1 MKERTNAASNPTP
14 PDRTFD
20 AFFLLYYSKAK
31 EFCSMKN
38 RALPL
43 LAIAVIA
50 LSTLAGGYYVS
61 ARPPHVTDAETDL
74 TDQLSV
80 DFKEA
85 LSEIQESYA
94 GKVDLESL
102 GKNSIQG
109 MLHQLDPHSAFFTK
123 AEFDDVQTEQSSR
136 IYGIG
141 VTIAKRYDHVY
152 ILSATPGAPG
162 HRAGLRYG
170 DAIVALDKQNVDEW
184 TSQQIM
190 HRVRGEKGEPVE
202 ITVERAGVPNPI
214 TVHVRR
220 DEVKLPSVRNAF
232 MAGQGGTGYI
242 ALTGGFSSKTD
253 EELTEALAQ
262 LKKEGMRQ
270 LILDLRGNP
279 GGLLDEAI
287 KVSKKFLAPAE
298 KIVEV
303 RGRDQQSSAH
313 TYEVPDNNVPETMP
327 MVVLVDRHSASASE
341 IVAGAVQDH
350 DRALIVGENT
360 FGKGLVQGV
369 FHLWGGTGL
378 VLTTAK
384 YYTPTGRSI
393 QRNYSNVSF
402 YDYYLNRSGDRSAPE
417 NPQHGDG
424 LRTDLGR
431 TVYGGGGI
439 TPDVEVKAPP
449 VSTRLFYAI
458 FDFVR
463 QVVAGQMGG
472 LREYRIAEC
481 QYKTKVSTEDINRY
495 PVTDA
500 LLAAFRQYI
509 SNKPQFNVSE
519 ERISAN
525 LNYIRA
531 QMRREIITAAYGPE
545 AGDEVYLSD
554 DLQFRKA
561 FESLDRARVLAEN
574 ATRARG
580 ERQ

>member
-1 MKERTNAASNPTP
+1 
-14 PDRTFD
+14 
-20 AFFLLYYSKAK
+20 
-31 EFCSMKN
+31 MKN

-43 LAIAVIA
+43 LAIVVVA
-50 LSTLAGGYYVS
+50 LATLAGGYYGS
-61 ARPPHVTDAETDL
+61 ARPPHVTNADSNR
-74 TDQLSV
+74 TDQLAD

-85 LSEIQESYA
+85 ISEIQESYA
-94 GKVDLESL
+94 GKVDLELL

-123 AEFDDVQTEQSSR
+123 AEFDEVQTEQSSR

-170 DAIVALDKQNVDEW
+170 DAIVAIDKQNVDEW
-184 TSQQIM
+184 TSPQVM
-190 HRVRGEKGEPVE
+190 HRVRGEKGEPLE
-202 ITVERAGVPNPI
+202 ITVERAGTPNPI
-214 TVHVRR
+214 TVRVRR

-253 EELTEALAQ
+253 EELTEALVQ
-262 LKKEGMRQ
+262 LKQEGMRQ
-270 LILDLRGNP
+270 LVLDLRTNP

-287 KVSKKFLAPAE
+287 KVSTRFLAPGE
-298 KIVEV
+298 KILEV
-303 RGRDQQSSAH
+303 RGRDEESSAH
-313 TYEVPDNNVPETMP
+313 TYEVPNNNEPETIP
-327 MVVLVDRHSASASE
+327 MVVLVDRQTASASE
-341 IVAGAVQDH
+341 IVAGALQDH

-369 FHLWGGTGL
+369 FRLWGGTGL

-393 QRNYSNVSF
+393 QRNYANVSF
-402 YDYYLNRSGDRSAPE
+402 YDYYLNRSEDQSAAGNPRRGDA
-417 NPQHGDG
+417 

-439 TPDVEVKAPP
+439 TPDVEVKAQPL
-449 VSTRLFYAI
+449 SSRLFYGI

-463 QVVAGQMGG
+463 QLVAGQMQG
-472 LREYRIAEC
+472 LRAYRIAEC
-481 QYKTKVSTEDINRY
+481 QYKTKVSPEDINHY
-495 PVTDA
+495 PVTDE

-519 ERISAN
+519 ERINAN
-525 LNYIRA
+525 LIYIRA

-545 AGDEVYLSD
+545 AGDQVYLSD
-554 DLQFRKA
+554 DAQFRKA

-574 ATRARG
+574 ASRARG

>member
-1 MKERTNAASNPTP
+1 
-14 PDRTFD
+14 
-20 AFFLLYYSKAK
+20 
-31 EFCSMKN
+31 MKN

-50 LSTLAGGYYVS
+50 LATLAGGYYTS
-61 ARPPHVTDAETDL
+61 ARPPHVTNADSNL
-74 TDQLSV
+74 TDQLAE

-85 LSEIQESYA
+85 ISEIQESYA
-94 GKVDLESL
+94 GKVDLEMF

-109 MLHQLDPHSAFFTK
+109 MLHTLDPHSAFFTK
-123 AEFDDVQTEQSSR
+123 AEFDEVQTEQSSR

-170 DAIVALDKQNVDEW
+170 DAIIAIDKQNVDEW
-184 TSQQIM
+184 TSPQVM
-190 HRVRGEKGEPVE
+190 HRVRGEKGEPIE
-202 ITVERAGVPNPI
+202 ITVERAGTPNPI
-214 TVHVRR
+214 TVRVRR

-253 EELTEALAQ
+253 EELTEALVQ
-262 LKKEGMRQ
+262 LKQEGMRQ
-270 LILDLRGNP
+270 LVLDLRTNP

-287 KVSKKFLAPAE
+287 KVSTRFLAPGE

-303 RGRDQQSSAH
+303 RGRDEESSGH
-313 TYEVPDNNVPETMP
+313 TYEVPNNNEPETIP
-327 MVVLVDRHSASASE
+327 MVVLVDRQTASASE
-341 IVAGAVQDH
+341 IVAGALQDH

-369 FHLWGGTGL
+369 FRLWGGTGL

-393 QRNYSNVSF
+393 QRNYANVSF
-402 YDYYLNRSGDRSAPE
+402 YDYYLNRSEEQSASGNPPRGDA
-417 NPQHGDG
+417 

-439 TPDVEVKAPP
+439 TPDVEVKAQPLY
-449 VSTRLFYAI
+449 SRLYYGI

-463 QVVAGQMGG
+463 QLVAGQMQG
-472 LREYRIAEC
+472 LRAYRIAEC
-481 QYKTKVSTEDINRY
+481 QYKTKISPEDINHY
-495 PVTDA
+495 PVTDE

-519 ERISAN
+519 ERINAN
-525 LNYIRA
+525 LSYIRA

-545 AGDEVYLSD
+545 AGDQVYLSD
-554 DLQFRKA
+554 DVQFRKA

>member
-1 MKERTNAASNPTP
+1 MR
-14 PDRTFD
+14 
-20 AFFLLYYSKAK
+20 
-31 EFCSMKN
+31 N
-38 RALPL
+38 RVLPL

-50 LSTLAGGYYVS
+50 LSTLAGGYYGS
-61 ARPPHVTDAETDL
+61 ARPAHVTDADSAM
-74 TDQLSV
+74 TDQLA
-80 DFKEA
+80 DEFKEA
-85 LSEIQESYA
+85 ISEVQESYA
-94 GKVDLESL
+94 GKVDLELL
-102 GKNSIQG
+102 GKNAILG

-123 AEFDDVQTEQSSR
+123 AEFDEVQTEQSSR

-170 DAIVALDKQNVDEW
+170 DAIVAIDKQNIDEW
-184 TSQQIM
+184 TSQQVM

-202 ITVERAGVPNPI
+202 ITVERAGTPNPI
-214 TVHVRR
+214 TVRVRR

-232 MAGQGGTGYI
+232 IAVQGGTGYI

-253 EELTEALAQ
+253 DELTEALAQ
-262 LKKEGMRQ
+262 LKDEGMRQ
-270 LILDLRGNP
+270 LVLDLRTNP

-287 KVSKKFLAPAE
+287 KVSTRFLAPRE
-298 KIVEV
+298 KILEV
-303 RGRDQQSSAH
+303 RGRDEESSP
-313 TYEVPDNNVPETMP
+313 TIYNVPDNNEPETIP
-327 MVVLVDRHSASASE
+327 MVVLVDRQTASASE
-341 IVAGAVQDH
+341 IVAGALQDH

-369 FHLWGGTGL
+369 FRLWGGTGL

-393 QRNYSNVSF
+393 QRNYANVSF
-402 YDYYLNRSGDRSAPE
+402 YDYYLNRSEDQNAAA
-417 NPQHGDG
+417 NPRHGDPM
-424 LRTDLGR
+424 RTDLGR

-439 TPDVEVKAPP
+439 TPDVEVKAPAL
-449 VSTRLFYAI
+449 SSRLFYGI

-463 QVVAGQMGG
+463 QLVAGQMQG
-472 LREYRIAEC
+472 LRAYRIAEC
-481 QYKTKVSTEDINRY
+481 QYKTKVSPEDIDRY
-495 PVTDA
+495 PITDE

-519 ERISAN
+519 ER
-525 LNYIRA
+525 LNASLTYIRA
-531 QMRREIITAAYGPE
+531 QMRREIITAAHGPE
-545 AGDEVYLSD
+545 AGDQVYLSD
-554 DLQFRKA
+554 DVQFRKA

-574 ATRARG
+574 ASRARG

>member
-1 MKERTNAASNPTP
+1 
-14 PDRTFD
+14 
-20 AFFLLYYSKAK
+20 
-31 EFCSMKN
+31 MKN

-61 ARPPHVTDAETDL
+61 ARPPHVTNAESDL
-74 TDQLSV
+74 TEQLAD

-94 GKVDLESL
+94 GKVDLENL

-170 DAIVALDKQNVDEW
+170 DAIIALDKQNVDDW
-184 TSQQIM
+184 TSQQVM

-214 TVHVRR
+214 TVRVRR

-232 MAGQGGTGYI
+232 IAGQGGTGYI

-262 LKKEGMRQ
+262 LKLEGMRQ

-287 KVSKKFLAPAE
+287 KVSKKFLAPSE

-303 RGRDQQSSAH
+303 RGRDEESSAH
-313 TYEVPDNNVPETMP
+313 TYEVPDNNVPETIP
-327 MVVLVDRHSASASE
+327 MVVLVDRQTASASE
-341 IVAGAVQDH
+341 IVAGALQDH

-402 YDYYLNRSGDRSAPE
+402 YDYYLNRSEDHTAANNAP
-417 NPQHGDG
+417 HGDA

-449 VSTRLFYAI
+449 VSSRLFYGI

-463 QVVAGQMGG
+463 QLVGGQMAG

-481 QYKTKVSTEDINRY
+481 QYKTRVSPEEINRY
-495 PVTDA
+495 PITDD

-509 SNKPQFNVSE
+509 SNKPQFNASE
-519 ERISAN
+519 ERINEN

-531 QMRREIITAAYGPE
+531 QMRRELITAAYGPE
-545 AGDEVYLSD
+545 AGDQVYLTD
-554 DLQFRKA
+554 DVQFRKA
-561 FESLDRARVLAEN
+561 SESLDRARMLADN
-574 ATRARG
+574 ARRARG
-580 ERQ
+580 DRP

>member
-1 MKERTNAASNPTP
+1 
-14 PDRTFD
+14 
-20 AFFLLYYSKAK
+20 
-31 EFCSMKN
+31 MKN

-50 LSTLAGGYYVS
+50 ISTFAGGYYS
-61 ARPPHVTDAETDL
+61 SLRPRHVTDSDSNLTDEL
-74 TDQLSV
+74 TDQ
-80 DFKEA
+80 FREA
-85 LSEIQESYA
+85 LLEIQDNYS
-94 GKVDLESL
+94 GKVDLETI

-109 MLHQLDPHSAFFTK
+109 MLHQLDPHSSFFTK
-123 AEFDDVQTEQSSR
+123 SEFDDVQTEQSSR

-162 HRAGLRYG
+162 NRAGLKYG
-170 DAIVALDKQNVDEW
+170 DAIIAIDKQNVDDW
-184 TSQQIM
+184 TSQQVM
-190 HRVRGEKGEPVE
+190 HKVRGEKGEPVE
-202 ITVERAGVPNPI
+202 ITVERAGTPNPI
-214 TVHVRR
+214 TVHVKR

-232 MAGQGGTGYI
+232 MINQPNQQGSATGYI

-253 EELTEALAQ
+253 EELTEALTELRQ
-262 LKKEGMRQ
+262 EGMRQ
-270 LILDLRGNP
+270 LVLDLRGNP
-279 GGLLDEAI
+279 GGLLDEA
-287 KVSKKFLAPAE
+287 VSVSRKFLAPGE

-303 RGRDQQSSAH
+303 RGRDEESSAK
-313 TYEVPDNNVPETMP
+313 TYEVPDNNSPETIP
-327 MVVLVDRHSASASE
+327 MVVLVDRQTASASE
-341 IVAGAVQDH
+341 IVAGALQDH

-369 FHLWGGTGL
+369 FRLWGGTGL

-393 QRNYSNVSF
+393 QRSYANVSF
-402 YDYYLNRSGDRSAPE
+402 YDYYLNRSEDPAAANNAR
-417 NPQHGDG
+417 HGDA

-449 VSTRLFYAI
+449 LSSRLFYGV

-463 QVVAGQMGG
+463 QLVAGQMVG
-472 LREYRIAEC
+472 LREYKIAEC
-481 QYKTKVSTEDINRY
+481 QYRTRISPEDINRY
-495 PVTDA
+495 PITDE

-519 ERISAN
+519 ERITSN
-525 LNYIRA
+525 LGYIRT
-531 QMRREIITAAYGPE
+531 QMLREIITAAYGPE
-545 AGDEVYLSD
+545 AGDQVYLAD
-554 DLQFRKA
+554 DVQFRKA

-574 ATRARG
+574 ASRARG
-580 ERQ
+580 DRQ

>member
-1 MKERTNAASNPTP
+1 MR
-14 PDRTFD
+14 
-20 AFFLLYYSKAK
+20 
-31 EFCSMKN
+31 N

-50 LSTLAGGYYVS
+50 LATLAGGYYGS
-61 ARPPHVTDAETDL
+61 SRPARVTDADSEL
-74 TDQLSV
+74 TDQLA
-80 DFKEA
+80 DEFKEA
-85 LSEIQESYA
+85 ISEIQENFA
-94 GKVDLESL
+94 GKVDLEL
-102 GKNSIQG
+102 FGKNAILG

-123 AEFDDVQTEQSSR
+123 AEFDEVQTEQSSR

-141 VTIAKRYDHVY
+141 VTIAKRYNQVY

-170 DAIVALDKQNVDEW
+170 DAIVAIDKQSVEEW
-184 TSQQIM
+184 TSQQVM

-202 ITVERAGVPNPI
+202 ITVERAGTPNPI
-214 TVHVRR
+214 TVRVRR

-232 MAGQGGTGYI
+232 IAGQGGTGYI

-253 EELTEALAQ
+253 EELLEALTQ
-262 LKKEGMRQ
+262 LKLEGMRQ

-287 KVSKKFLAPAE
+287 KVSTRFLAPGE
-298 KIVEV
+298 KILEV
-303 RGRDQQSSAH
+303 RGRDDESSAH
-313 TYEVPDNNVPETMP
+313 NYEVPDNNQPETVP
-327 MVVLVDRHSASASE
+327 MVVLVDRQTASASE
-341 IVAGAVQDH
+341 IVAGALQDH

-369 FHLWGGTGL
+369 FRLWGGTGL

-393 QRNYSNVSF
+393 QRNYANVSF
-402 YDYYLNRSGDRSAPE
+402 YDYYLNRTEEQSASAGPQGDA
-417 NPQHGDG
+417 

-439 TPDVEVKAPP
+439 APDVEVKAPP
-449 VSTRLFYAI
+449 LSSRLFYGI

-463 QVVAGQMGG
+463 QLVAGQMQG
-472 LREYRIAEC
+472 LRAYRIAEC
-481 QYKTKVSTEDINRY
+481 QYKTKISPEDISHY
-495 PVTDA
+495 PVTDE
-500 LLAAFRQYI
+500 LLTAFRQYI
-509 SNKPQFNVSE
+509 SDKPEFNVSE
-519 ERISAN
+519 ERITAN
-525 LNYIRA
+525 LSYIRA

-545 AGDEVYLSD
+545 AGDQVYLSD
-554 DLQFRKA
+554 DVQFRKA
-561 FESLDRARVLAEN
+561 LESLDRARALAEN

>member
-1 MKERTNAASNPTP
+1 
-14 PDRTFD
+14 
-20 AFFLLYYSKAK
+20 
-31 EFCSMKN
+31 MKN

-50 LSTLAGGYYVS
+50 LATLAGGYYTS
-61 ARPPHVTDAETDL
+61 ARPPHVTNADSNL
-74 TDQLSV
+74 TDQLAE

-85 LSEIQESYA
+85 ISEIQESYA
-94 GKVDLESL
+94 GKVDLEMF

-109 MLHQLDPHSAFFTK
+109 MLHTLDPHSAFFTK
-123 AEFDDVQTEQSSR
+123 AEFDEVQTEQSSR

-170 DAIVALDKQNVDEW
+170 DAIIAIDKQNVDEW
-184 TSQQIM
+184 TSPQVM
-190 HRVRGEKGEPVE
+190 HRVRGEKGEPIE
-202 ITVERAGVPNPI
+202 ITVERAGTPNPI
-214 TVHVRR
+214 TVRVRR

-253 EELTEALAQ
+253 EELTEALVQ
-262 LKKEGMRQ
+262 LKQEGMRQ
-270 LILDLRGNP
+270 LVLDLRTNP

-287 KVSKKFLAPAE
+287 KVSTRFLAPGE

-303 RGRDQQSSAH
+303 RGRDEESSGH
-313 TYEVPDNNVPETMP
+313 TYEVPNNNEPETIP
-327 MVVLVDRHSASASE
+327 MVVLVDRQTASASE
-341 IVAGAVQDH
+341 IVAGALQDH

-369 FHLWGGTGL
+369 FRLWGGTGL

-393 QRNYSNVSF
+393 QRNYANVSF
-402 YDYYLNRSGDRSAPE
+402 YDYYLNRSEEQSAAGNPPRGDA
-417 NPQHGDG
+417 

-439 TPDVEVKAPP
+439 TPDVEVKAQPLY
-449 VSTRLFYAI
+449 SRLYYGI

-463 QVVAGQMGG
+463 QLVAGQMQG
-472 LREYRIAEC
+472 LRAYRIAEC
-481 QYKTKVSTEDINRY
+481 QYKTKISAEDINHY
-495 PVTDA
+495 PVTDE

-519 ERISAN
+519 ERINAN
-525 LNYIRA
+525 LSYIRA

-545 AGDEVYLSD
+545 AGDQVYLSD
-554 DLQFRKA
+554 DVQFRKA

>member
-1 MKERTNAASNPTP
+1 
-14 PDRTFD
+14 
-20 AFFLLYYSKAK
+20 
-31 EFCSMKN
+31 MKN

-50 LSTLAGGYYVS
+50 LATLAGGYYTS
-61 ARPPHVTDAETDL
+61 ARPPHVTNADSSL
-74 TDQLSV
+74 TDQLAE

-85 LSEIQESYA
+85 ISEIQESYA
-94 GKVDLESL
+94 GKVDLEL
-102 GKNSIQG
+102 IGKNSIQG

-123 AEFDDVQTEQSSR
+123 AEFDEVQTEQSSR

-170 DAIVALDKQNVDEW
+170 DAIIAIDKQNVDEW
-184 TSQQIM
+184 TSPQVM
-190 HRVRGEKGEPVE
+190 HRVRGEKGEPLE
-202 ITVERAGVPNPI
+202 ITVERAGTPNPI
-214 TVHVRR
+214 TVRVRR

-232 MAGQGGTGYI
+232 MVGQGGTGYI

-253 EELTEALAQ
+253 EELTDALVQ
-262 LKKEGMRQ
+262 LKQEGMRQ
-270 LILDLRGNP
+270 LVLDLRTNP

-287 KVSKKFLAPAE
+287 KVSTRFLAPGE

-303 RGRDQQSSAH
+303 RGRDEEPSGH
-313 TYEVPDNNVPETMP
+313 TYEVPNNNEPETIP
-327 MVVLVDRHSASASE
+327 MVVLVDRQTASASE
-341 IVAGAVQDH
+341 IVAGALQDH

-369 FHLWGGTGL
+369 FRLWGGTGL

-393 QRNYSNVSF
+393 QRNYANVSF
-402 YDYYLNRSGDRSAPE
+402 YDYYLNRSEEQSAAGNARRGDA
-417 NPQHGDG
+417 

-439 TPDVEVKAPP
+439 TPDVEVKAQPLY
-449 VSTRLFYAI
+449 SRLYYGI

-463 QVVAGQMGG
+463 QLVAGQMQG
-472 LREYRIAEC
+472 LRAYRIAEC
-481 QYKTKVSTEDINRY
+481 QYKTKVSPEDINHY
-495 PVTDA
+495 PVTDE

-519 ERISAN
+519 ERINAN

-545 AGDEVYLSD
+545 AGDQVYLSD
-554 DLQFRKA
+554 DVQFRKA

>member
-1 MKERTNAASNPTP
+1 
-14 PDRTFD
+14 
-20 AFFLLYYSKAK
+20 
-31 EFCSMKN
+31 
-38 RALPL
+38 
-43 LAIAVIA
+43 
-50 LSTLAGGYYVS
+50 
-61 ARPPHVTDAETDL
+61 
-74 TDQLSV
+74 
-80 DFKEA
+80 
-85 LSEIQESYA
+85 
-94 GKVDLESL
+94 
-102 GKNSIQG
+102 

-123 AEFDDVQTEQSSR
+123 AEFDEVQTEQSSR

-170 DAIVALDKQNVDEW
+170 DAIIAIDKQSVDDW
-184 TSQQIM
+184 NSQQVM

-202 ITVERAGVPNPI
+202 ITVERAGSPNPI
-214 TVHVRR
+214 TVRLRR

-232 MAGQGGTGYI
+232 MTGQGGTGYI

-253 EELTEALAQ
+253 EELSEALVQ
-262 LKKEGMRQ
+262 LKDQGMRQ
-270 LILDLRGNP
+270 LILDLRRNP
-279 GGLLDEAI
+279 GGLLEEAI
-287 KVSKKFLAPAE
+287 RVSKKFLAPGE

-303 RGRDQQSSAH
+303 RGRDEESTAR
-313 TYEVPDNNVPETMP
+313 TDVVPDSNVPETMP
-327 MVVLVDRHSASASE
+327 MVVLVDRDTASASE
-341 IVAGAVQDH
+341 IVAGALQDH

-402 YDYYLNRSGDRSAPE
+402 YDYYLNRSDDRAAL
-417 NPQHGDG
+417 NNGQHGDA

-449 VSTRLFYAI
+449 LSSRLFYGI

-463 QVVAGQMGG
+463 QLVAGQIPGM
-472 LREYRIAEC
+472 RDYRIVEC
-481 QYKTKVSTEDINRY
+481 QNKARVSPEDMNRY
-495 PVTDA
+495 PVTDE
-500 LLAAFRQYI
+500 LLTAFRQYL
-509 SNKPQFNVSE
+509 SNKPQFNISE
-519 ERISAN
+519 ERINTN
-525 LNYIRA
+525 LNYIRS
-531 QMRREIITAAYGPE
+531 QMRREITTAAFGPE
-545 AGDEVYLSD
+545 AGDQVYLSD
-554 DLQFRKA
+554 DVQFRKA

-574 ATRARG
+574 ASRVRG

>member
-1 MKERTNAASNPTP
+1 MR
-14 PDRTFD
+14 
-20 AFFLLYYSKAK
+20 
-31 EFCSMKN
+31 N

-50 LSTLAGGYYVS
+50 LATLAGGRYGS
-61 ARPPHVTDAETDL
+61 ARPAHVTDAVSDL
-74 TDQLSV
+74 TDQLG
-80 DFKEA
+80 DEFKEA
-85 LSEIQESYA
+85 ISEIQESYA
-94 GKVDLESL
+94 GKVDLEL
-102 GKNSIQG
+102 FGKNAILG

-123 AEFDDVQTEQSSR
+123 AEFDEVQTEQSSR
-136 IYGIG
+136 IFGIG

-170 DAIVALDKQNVDEW
+170 DAIIAIDQQPIDEW
-184 TSQQIM
+184 SSQQVM
-190 HRVRGEKGEPVE
+190 HRVRGEKGESVE
-202 ITVERAGVPNPI
+202 ITVERAGTPNPI
-214 TVHVRR
+214 TVRVRR

-232 MAGQGGTGYI
+232 IVGPGGTGYI
-242 ALTGGFSSKTD
+242 ALTGGFSSKTN

-262 LKKEGMRQ
+262 LKQEGMRQ
-270 LILDLRGNP
+270 LVLDLRNNP

-287 KVSKKFLAPAE
+287 KVSTRFLAPGE
-298 KIVEV
+298 KILEV
-303 RGRDQQSSAH
+303 RGRDEESSAK
-313 TYEVPDNNVPETMP
+313 TYEVPDNNEPETVP
-327 MVVLVDRHSASASE
+327 MVVLVDRQTASASE
-341 IVAGAVQDH
+341 IVAGALQDH

-369 FHLWGGTGL
+369 FRLWGGTGL

-402 YDYYLNRSGDRSAPE
+402 YDYYLNRSEDQATAA
-417 NPQHGDG
+417 NPPHGDA

-439 TPDVEVKAPP
+439 NPDVEVKAPP
-449 VSTRLFYAI
+449 VSSRLYYGI

-463 QVVAGQMGG
+463 QLVAGQIQG
-472 LREYRIAEC
+472 LRAYRVAEC
-481 QYKTKVSTEDINRY
+481 QYRMKVSSDDINRY
-495 PVTDA
+495 PVTDELLFA
-500 LLAAFRQYI
+500 LRQHL
-509 SNKPQFNVSE
+509 SNRPQFNVSE
-519 ERISAN
+519 ERLSAN

-531 QMRREIITAAYGPE
+531 QVRREIITAAYGPE
-545 AGDEVYLSD
+545 AGDQVYLTD
-554 DLQFRKA
+554 DVQFRKA

-574 ATRARG
+574 ATRVRG

>member
-1 MKERTNAASNPTP
+1 
-14 PDRTFD
+14 
-20 AFFLLYYSKAK
+20 
-31 EFCSMKN
+31 MKN

-61 ARPPHVTDAETDL
+61 ARPPHVTNAESDL
-74 TDQLSV
+74 TEQLAD

-94 GKVDLESL
+94 GKVDLENL

-170 DAIVALDKQNVDEW
+170 DAIIALDKQNVDDW
-184 TSQQIM
+184 TSQQVM

-214 TVHVRR
+214 TVRVRR

-232 MAGQGGTGYI
+232 IAGQGGTGYI

-253 EELTEALAQ
+253 EELTEALVQ
-262 LKKEGMRQ
+262 LKQEGMRQ

-287 KVSKKFLAPAE
+287 KVSKKFLAPSE

-303 RGRDQQSSAH
+303 RGRDEESSAH
-313 TYEVPDNNVPETMP
+313 TYEVPDNNVPETIP
-327 MVVLVDRHSASASE
+327 MVVLVDRQTASASE

-402 YDYYLNRSGDRSAPE
+402 YDYYLNRSEDHTAANNAP
-417 NPQHGDG
+417 HGDA

-449 VSTRLFYAI
+449 VSSRLFYGI

-463 QVVAGQMGG
+463 QLVGGQMAG
-472 LREYRIAEC
+472 LREYRITEC
-481 QYKTKVSTEDINRY
+481 QYKTRVSPEEINRY
-495 PVTDA
+495 PITDD

-509 SNKPQFNVSE
+509 SNKPQFNASE
-519 ERISAN
+519 ERINEN

-531 QMRREIITAAYGPE
+531 QMRRELITAAYGPE
-545 AGDEVYLSD
+545 AGDQVYLSD
-554 DLQFRKA
+554 DVQFRKA
-561 FESLDRARVLAEN
+561 FESLDRARMLADN
-574 ATRARG
+574 ARRARG
-580 ERQ
+580 DRP

>member
-1 MKERTNAASNPTP
+1 
-14 PDRTFD
+14 
-20 AFFLLYYSKAK
+20 
-31 EFCSMKN
+31 MKN

-50 LSTLAGGYYVS
+50 LATLAGGYYTS
-61 ARPPHVTDAETDL
+61 ARPPHVTTADSNL
-74 TDQLSV
+74 TDQLAE

-85 LSEIQESYA
+85 ISEIQESYA
-94 GKVDLESL
+94 GKVDLEMF
-102 GKNSIQG
+102 GKNSITG
-109 MLHQLDPHSAFFTK
+109 MLHTLDPHSAFFTK
-123 AEFDDVQTEQSSR
+123 AEFDEVQTEQSSR

-170 DAIVALDKQNVDEW
+170 DAIIAIDKQNVDEW
-184 TSQQIM
+184 TSPQVM
-190 HRVRGEKGEPVE
+190 HRVRGEKGEPIE
-202 ITVERAGVPNPI
+202 ITVERAGTPNPI
-214 TVHVRR
+214 TVRVRR

-253 EELTEALAQ
+253 EELTEALLQ
-262 LKKEGMRQ
+262 LKQEGMRQ
-270 LILDLRGNP
+270 LVLDLRTNP

-287 KVSKKFLAPAE
+287 KVSTRFLAPGE

-303 RGRDQQSSAH
+303 RGRDEESSGH
-313 TYEVPDNNVPETMP
+313 TYEVPNNNEPETIP
-327 MVVLVDRHSASASE
+327 MVVLVDRQTASASE
-341 IVAGAVQDH
+341 IVAGALQDH

-369 FHLWGGTGL
+369 FRLWGGTGL

-393 QRNYSNVSF
+393 QRNYANVSF
-402 YDYYLNRSGDRSAPE
+402 YDYYLNRGEEQSAAGNPPRGDA
-417 NPQHGDG
+417 

-439 TPDVEVKAPP
+439 TPDVEVKAQPLY
-449 VSTRLFYAI
+449 SRLYYGI

-463 QVVAGQMGG
+463 QLVAGQMQG
-472 LREYRIAEC
+472 LRAYRIAEC
-481 QYKTKVSTEDINRY
+481 QYKTKVSPEDISRY
-495 PVTDA
+495 PVTDE

-519 ERISAN
+519 ERINTN

-545 AGDEVYLSD
+545 AGDQVYLSD
-554 DLQFRKA
+554 DVQFRKA

>member
-1 MKERTNAASNPTP
+1 MR
-14 PDRTFD
+14 
-20 AFFLLYYSKAK
+20 
-31 EFCSMKN
+31 N
-38 RALPL
+38 RVLPL

-50 LSTLAGGYYVS
+50 LATLAGGYYGS
-61 ARPPHVTDAETDL
+61 ARPAHVTDADSDL
-74 TDQLSV
+74 TDQLA
-80 DFKEA
+80 DEFKEA
-85 LSEIQESYA
+85 ISEVQENYA
-94 GKVDLESL
+94 GKVDLEL
-102 GKNSIQG
+102 FGKNAILG

-123 AEFDDVQTEQSSR
+123 AEFDEVQTEQSSR

-170 DAIVALDKQNVDEW
+170 DAIIAIDKQPVDEW
-184 TSQQIM
+184 TSQQVM

-202 ITVERAGVPNPI
+202 ITVERAGTPNPI
-214 TVHVRR
+214 TVRVRR

-232 MAGQGGTGYI
+232 IAGQGGTGYI

-253 EELTEALAQ
+253 EELAEAVAQ
-262 LKKEGMRQ
+262 LKLEGMRQ
-270 LILDLRGNP
+270 LVLDLRGNP
-279 GGLLDEAI
+279 GGLLEEAI
-287 KVSKKFLAPAE
+287 KASTRFLAPGE
-298 KIVEV
+298 KILEV
-303 RGRDQQSSAH
+303 RGRDEESTAT
-313 TYEVPDNNVPETMP
+313 TYNVPDNNEPETIP
-327 MVVLVDRHSASASE
+327 MVVLVDRSTASASE
-341 IVAGAVQDH
+341 IVAGALQDH

-369 FHLWGGTGL
+369 FRLWGGTGL

-393 QRNYSNVSF
+393 QRNYANVSF
-402 YDYYLNRSGDRSAPE
+402 YDYYLNRSEDQSAAG
-417 NPQHGDG
+417 NPAHGDA

-439 TPDVEVKAPP
+439 APDVEVKASP
-449 VSTRLFYAI
+449 VSSRLFYGI

-463 QVVAGQMGG
+463 QLVAGQMQG
-472 LREYRIAEC
+472 LRAYRIAEC
-481 QYKTKVSTEDINRY
+481 QYKTKVSPEDINHY
-495 PVTDA
+495 PVTDE

-519 ERISAN
+519 ERINAN

-545 AGDEVYLSD
+545 AGDQVYLSD
-554 DLQFRKA
+554 DVQFRKA

-574 ATRARG
+574 ANRARG

>member
-1 MKERTNAASNPTP
+1 
-14 PDRTFD
+14 
-20 AFFLLYYSKAK
+20 
-31 EFCSMKN
+31 MKN
-38 RALPL
+38 RVLPL

-50 LSTLAGGYYVS
+50 MATLAGGYYGS
-61 ARPPHVTDAETDL
+61 ARPSHVTDADSEL
-74 TDQLSV
+74 TDQLL
-80 DFKEA
+80 DEFKEA
-85 LSEIQESYA
+85 ISEIQENYA
-94 GKVDLESL
+94 GKVDLEL
-102 GKNSIQG
+102 FGKNAILG

-123 AEFDDVQTEQSSR
+123 AEFDEVQTEQSSR

-170 DAIVALDKQNVDEW
+170 DAIVAIDKQSVDTW
-184 TSQQIM
+184 TSQQVM

-202 ITVERAGVPNPI
+202 ITVERAGTPNPI
-214 TVHVRR
+214 TVRVRR
-220 DEVKLPSVRNAF
+220 DEVKLPSVRNSF
-232 MAGQGGTGYI
+232 ITGQATGYI

-253 EELTEALAQ
+253 EELIEALTQ
-262 LKKEGMRQ
+262 LKLEGMRQ
-270 LILDLRGNP
+270 LVLDLRGNP

-287 KVSKKFLAPAE
+287 KVSTRFLAPGE
-298 KIVEV
+298 KILEV
-303 RGRDQQSSAH
+303 RGRDEESSAH
-313 TYEVPDNNVPETMP
+313 TYEVPANNEPETIP
-327 MVVLVDRHSASASE
+327 MVVLVDRQTASASE

-369 FHLWGGTGL
+369 FRLWGGTGL

-393 QRNYSNVSF
+393 QRNYANVSF
-402 YDYYLNRSGDRSAPE
+402 YDYYLNRSEDQTAAATPQGDA
-417 NPQHGDG
+417 

-439 TPDVEVKAPP
+439 TPDVEIKAPP
-449 VSTRLFYAI
+449 LSSRLFYGI

-463 QVVAGQMGG
+463 QLVAGQMQG
-472 LREYRIAEC
+472 LRAYRVGEC
-481 QYKTKVSTEDINRY
+481 QYRTKISPEDVNHY
-495 PVTDA
+495 PITDE

-519 ERISAN
+519 ERITSN
-525 LNYIRA
+525 LSYIRA

-545 AGDEVYLSD
+545 AGDQVYLTD
-554 DLQFRKA
+554 DVQFRKA
-561 FESLDRARVLAEN
+561 LESLDRARVLAEN

>member
-1 MKERTNAASNPTP
+1 
-14 PDRTFD
+14 
-20 AFFLLYYSKAK
+20 
-31 EFCSMKN
+31 MKN

-43 LAIAVIA
+43 LAIGIIA
-50 LSTLAGGYYVS
+50 LSTLAGGYYMS
-61 ARPPHVTDAETDL
+61 ARPPHVTNAESEL
-74 TDQLSV
+74 TDQLSD

-94 GKVDLESL
+94 GNVDLENL

-141 VTIAKRYDHVY
+141 VTIAKLYDRVY

-170 DAIVALDKQNVDEW
+170 DAIVALDKQNVDDW
-184 TSQQIM
+184 TSQQVM
-190 HRVRGEKGEPVE
+190 HRVRGERGEPVE
-202 ITVERAGVPNPI
+202 ITIERAGTPNPI
-214 TVHVRR
+214 TVRVRR

-253 EELTEALAQ
+253 DEVTDALAQ
-262 LKKEGMRQ
+262 LKQEGMRQ

-287 KVSKKFLAPAE
+287 KVAKKFLAPSQ

-303 RGRDQQSSAH
+303 RGRDEQNSAH
-313 TYEVPDNNVPETMP
+313 TYEVPDNNAPETMP
-327 MVVLVDRHSASASE
+327 MVVLVDRQTASASE
-341 IVAGAVQDH
+341 IVAGALQDH
-350 DRALIVGENT
+350 DRAVIVGENT

-402 YDYYLNRSGDRSAPE
+402 YDYYLNRGREDRGAS
-417 NPQHGDG
+417 NNSQHGDA

-439 TPDVEVKAPP
+439 TPDAEVKAPP
-449 VSTRLFYAI
+449 VSTRLFYGI

-463 QVVAGQMGG
+463 QVVAGQMPG

-481 QYKTKVSTEDINRY
+481 QYKTKISPEDINRY
-495 PVTDA
+495 PVTDD

-509 SNKPQFNVSE
+509 SNKPQFNTSE
-519 ERISAN
+519 ERINAN

-531 QMRREIITAAYGPE
+531 QMRRELITAAYGPE
-545 AGDEVYLSD
+545 AGDQVYLSD
-554 DLQFRKA
+554 DAQFRKA
-561 FESLDRARVLAEN
+561 FESLDRARMLADN
-574 ATRARG
+574 ARRARG
-580 ERQ
+580 DRQ

>member
-1 MKERTNAASNPTP
+1 
-14 PDRTFD
+14 
-20 AFFLLYYSKAK
+20 
-31 EFCSMKN
+31 MKN

-61 ARPPHVTDAETDL
+61 ARPPHVTNAESDL
-74 TDQLSV
+74 TEQLAE

-94 GKVDLESL
+94 GNVDLENL

-123 AEFDDVQTEQSSR
+123 AEFDNVQTEQSSR

-170 DAIVALDKQNVDEW
+170 DAIIALDKQNVDDW
-184 TSQQIM
+184 TSQQVM

-202 ITVERAGVPNPI
+202 ITVERAGIPNPI
-214 TVHVRR
+214 TVRVRR

-262 LKKEGMRQ
+262 LKLEGMRQ
-270 LILDLRGNP
+270 LILDLRNNP

-303 RGRDQQSSAH
+303 RGRDEENSAH

-327 MVVLVDRHSASASE
+327 MVVLVDRQTASASE

-402 YDYYLNRSGDRSAPE
+402 YDYYLNRSDDHSAA
-417 NPQHGDG
+417 NNSQQGDG

-449 VSTRLFYAI
+449 VSRRLFYGI

-463 QVVAGQMGG
+463 QLVAGQMQG

-481 QYKTKVSTEDINRY
+481 QYKTKVSPEDINRY
-495 PVTDA
+495 PITDD

-509 SNKPQFNVSE
+509 SNKPQFNASE
-519 ERISAN
+519 ERINAN
-525 LNYIRA
+525 VNYIRA

-554 DLQFRKA
+554 DVQFRKA
-561 FESLDRARVLAEN
+561 FESLDRARVLADN
-574 ATRARG
+574 ARRARG
-580 ERQ
+580 DRQ